1 MSLLKLLHVSCVMIS
16 YTLFFLRGIWM
27 LNNSCIMQQRW
38 IKIAPHLV
46 DTLLIFSAILLA
58 YSIGQYPFHDA
69 WLTEKF
75 LALLLYIWLGS
86 IALHYGR
93 TKVQRLLAWLAA
105 QAVFACIV
113 IIAIRHT
120 PLLQ

>member
-1 MSLLKLLHVSCVMIS
+1 MIS

-46 DTLLIFSAILLA
+46 DSLLILSAILLA
-58 YSIGQYPFHDA
+58 YSIGQYPFHDT
-69 WLTEKF
+69 WLTVKF
-75 LALLLYIWLGS
+75 LTLLLYIWLGS

-93 TKVQRLLAWLAA
+93 TKVQRLLAWLTA

-113 IIAIRHT
+113 VIAIHHT
-120 PLLQ
+120 PLIQ